1 MEHVLVCIVPKLRQW
16 SFPGG
21 LGDQGEGP
29 LLLSPPFP
37 LVMSGPPSFGVVV
50 PLENL
55 WNCGM
60 RFFSTMEDINLV
72 DEVDQIIWS
81 LCSDGKFAVQSLY
94 VVINHRGVTPVYVQA
109 VVK

>member
-1 MEHVLVCIVPKLRQW
+1 
-16 SFPGG
+16 
-21 LGDQGEGP
+21 
-29 LLLSPPFP
+29 
-37 LVMSGPPSFGVVV
+37 
-50 PLENL
+50 
-55 WNCGM
+55 M

-72 DEVDQIIWS
+72 DEVDHIIWS